1 MTPASPAQFNPAP
14 ARAGTTLLFFLFAFA
29 FGIRIWYLFDL
40 QNYPYFDYIV
50 PAFDHINF
58 DVAAMN
64 FAKGDLLAHST
75 NNKYAPLYKYFLGVI
90 YWLCGRNFYVIY
102 SIQFAMGALSSALI
116 YLIAR
121 DLFGPRAAIFAF
133 LGFALHSTE
142 IIYEGTI
149 LREAFVTFWG
159 IVSLYLLSRLQ
170 TGHTAGRLVFATLAL
185 SFFIQSRPN
194 TILCLPFICFYLHRD
209 VFSGLDAGDR
219 RKLWLI
225 FGGTLLGSFVPML
238 VQCYLVHGHFV
249 FFDGAGPDA
258 LVSGNLTGYSGVG
271 FDSALYEAARKDIVP
286 GFAAEFRYLL
296 HHMVA
301 DPSGYLKLYLR
312 KIYYFFNDFET
323 PTNTSVYLYREH
335 SPVLRRLLNHFAIF
349 SSLGLVGIVL
359 AVKNGKK
366 AFLLYTYVLLLT
378 LAVILV
384 NIVDRYRLPA
394 VPYYVIFS
402 GYTVDVIL
410 SWLDR
415 RKYRNA
421 LAVSLICGG
430 LLYGFMDAR
439 GLVRIRDVDYANL
452 ASAYMVKR
460 DFKET
465 RRYLDE
471 ATRLYPQSPWVHY
484 YTGMYHYLG
493 QDWEQAAFYFT
504 RVAGMAGQAGK
515 FGELGDGA
523 TQLLPNIY
531 LQLAK
536 AATERKDYAR
546 AADHLEAAV
555 LYKPD
560 SAEFLTYLCET
571 YYNQG
576 KIKEARTCVLRALSI
591 NPDHPGAQRLRMF
604 LDNAVMPGTVQ
615 P

>member
-1 MTPASPAQFNPAP
+1 MTSAQPKLTLAKTD
-14 ARAGTTLLFFLFAFA
+14 ATLLFLLFAFA
-29 FGIRIWYLFDL
+29 FGIRVLYLFDL
-40 QNYPYFDYIV
+40 RSYPYFDYIV

-58 DVAAMN
+58 DVAATN
-64 FAKGDLLAHST
+64 FAKGDLLAHAT

-90 YWLCGRNFYVIY
+90 YWLCGRNFYVVY
-102 SIQFAMGALSSALI
+102 SIQFAMGALASVLV

-121 DLFGPRAAIFAF
+121 DLFGTRAAIFAF

-142 IIYEGTI
+142 IIYEGII

-159 IVSLYLLSRLQ
+159 IVSLFLLSRLQ
-170 TGHTAGRLVFATLAL
+170 TAWSTGKLVLAALAL

-194 TILCLPFICFYLHRD
+194 SILCLPFVCFYLHKN
-209 VFSGLDAGDR
+209 VFHGLDAGDR
-219 RKLWLI
+219 LKFWLI
-225 FGGTLLGSFVPML
+225 FSGTILGSFAPML

-271 FDSALYEAARKDIVP
+271 FDSDLYEAAQKDIVP
-286 GFAAEFRYLL
+286 GFAAEIRYLL

-301 DPSGYLKLYLR
+301 DPIGYLKLYLR

-335 SPVLRRLLNHFAIF
+335 SPVLRGLLNHFAIF
-349 SSLGLVGIVL
+349 SSLGLAGIVL

-402 GYTVDVIL
+402 GYTLDAIL
-410 SWLDR
+410 SWIEQK
-415 RKYRNA
+415 KYRNA
-421 LAVSLICGG
+421 VAVSLICGG
-430 LLYGFMDAR
+430 LFYGFMDTR
-439 GLVRIRDVDYANL
+439 GLVRIRDIDYANL
-452 ASAYMVKR
+452 ASAYMVKK

-465 RRYLDE
+465 RRYLDD
-471 ATRLYPQSPWVHY
+471 AAGIYPQSPWVLY
-484 YTGMYHYLG
+484 YTGLYHYL
-493 QDWEQAAFYFT
+493 QQEWESAVFYFT
-504 RVAGMAGQAGK
+504 QVAGMAGKTGK

-523 TQLLPNIY
+523 TQLLPEIF
-531 LQLAK
+531 LQQAK
-536 AATERKDYAR
+536 AAIERQDYVQ
-546 AADHLEAAV
+546 AADRLEAV
-555 LYKPD
+555 LLYKPG
-560 SAEFLTYLCET
+560 SAEFLTYLCEV
-571 YYNQG
+571 YYNMG
-576 KIKEARTCVLRALSI
+576 RVKEARDCVLRALSI
-591 NPDHPGAQRLRMF
+591 NPDHSSAQRLLMI
-604 LDNAVMPGTVQ
+604 LDNTAAPNAVLR
-615 P
+615 

>member
-1 MTPASPAQFNPAP
+1 MTPAPPAQSNPAP
-14 ARAGTTLLFFLFAFA
+14 ARAGITLLFFLFAFA
-29 FGIRIWYLFDL
+29 FAIRIWYLFDL
-40 QNYPYFDYIV
+40 RSYPYFDYIV

-64 FAKGDLLAHST
+64 FANGDLLAHSP

-90 YWLCGRNFYVIY
+90 YWLFGRNFYVIY
-102 SIQFAMGALSSALI
+102 SIQFAMGSLASVLI

-121 DLFGPRAAIFAF
+121 DLFGARAGIFAF

-142 IIYEGTI
+142 IVYEGII
-149 LREAFVTFWG
+149 LRESFVTFWG
-159 IVSLYLLSRLQ
+159 VVSLYLLSQLQ
-170 TGHTAGRLVFATLAL
+170 KARTTGRVVFATLAL

-194 TILCLPFICFYLHRD
+194 TILCLPFVCFYLYRD
-209 VFSGLDAGDR
+209 VFSGFDLVDR

-271 FDSALYEAARKDIVP
+271 FDSDLYEAARKDITP
-286 GFAAEFRYLL
+286 GFAAEFRYLFYQ
-296 HHMVA
+296 MVM
-301 DPSGYLKLYLR
+301 DPIGYLKLYLR

-335 SPVLRRLLNHFAIF
+335 SPVLQRLLNHFAIF

-359 AVKNGKK
+359 AIKNGKR
-366 AFLLYTYVLLLT
+366 AFLLYTYVLLMT

-410 SWLDR
+410 SWIER
-415 RKYRNA
+415 RRYRNA
-421 LAVSLICGG
+421 VAASLICGS
-430 LLYGFMDAR
+430 LFYGFMDTR
-439 GLVRIRDVDYANL
+439 GLVRIRDIDYANL
-452 ASAYMVKR
+452 ASAYMVKG

-471 ATRLYPQSPWVHY
+471 AAGVYPQSPWVFY
-484 YTGMYHYLG
+484 YMGMYHYLQ
-493 QDWEQAAFYFT
+493 QDWEPAVFYFV
-504 RVAGMAGQAGK
+504 RVAGMAGKAGK

-523 TQLLPNIY
+523 TQLLTEIF

-536 AATERKDYAR
+536 AAIERKDYAQ
-546 AADHLEAAV
+546 AADRLEAV
-555 LYKPD
+555 VHYKPG

-571 YYNQG
+571 YYNLG
-576 KIKEARTCVLRALSI
+576 KVKEARACTLRALSI
-591 NPDHPGAQRLRMF
+591 NPGHSGAQRLLTF
-604 LDNAVMPGTVQ
+604 LDNAATPGDVQ